1 MRNPMLLL
9 LRAVGLILF
18 VLLVAAPVH
27 AAVFR
32 VNSTDDAPDVSPGDG
47 TCATVDEVCTLRA
60 AVMEANALVALD
72 AHPPNMILVRAGVYT
87 LTIAGKG
94 EDGGATGD
102 LDVNGGALTIM
113 AIGSGDVIL
122 DANGL
127 DRAFHLGPVTP
138 TDFSLEGFTIRNG
151 NAVSAP
157 PNSSATGPDVGGA
170 IRVERNSGLRVRNA
184 TFSNNH
190 AGARGGA
197 IGMPTTAGTAA
208 GADPNIITEL
218 IRVTLEN
225 NSAGVEAGGF
235 FSNRVAILRRV
246 NVLNNRV
253 TGGVL
258 PLAMQGTER
267 GGGIANSGDITL
279 TDVVID
285 GNTMGSGNGGGIS
298 NRGDPVAVIFGT
310 IRLTNVTV
318 SNNQAEAGG
327 GIGNGNGATAFLTN
341 VTVSGNRAIDQPGGI
356 PPTMVF
362 AGGFGNLGTA
372 TLTNVTL
379 SGNSAPLAGGLLTLG
394 PPFGAPTASTTLR
407 NTILAHGAPG
417 GNCVLPP
424 VPIPI
429 ARAPISGGDN
439 ISSDLSCA
447 LAGPGDLNG
456 IDPMLLPL
464 ADNGGFTPTHALL
477 PGSVAIDGVFNNVCP
492 PPATDQ
498 RGVSRPQGARCDI
511 GAFERDDQ

>member
-1 MRNPMLLL
+1 MRKPMLLL
-9 LRAVGLILF
+9 LSAVGLVPL
-18 VLLVAAPVH
+18 VLHAAPAH
-27 AAVFR
+27 AAVFM
-32 VNSTDDAPDVSPGDG
+32 VDSTNDAPDIGPGDG
-47 TCATVDEVCTLRA
+47 TCATVDGVCTLRA
-60 AVMEANALVALD
+60 AVMEANALVALG
-72 AHPPNMILVRAGVYT
+72 AKPPNRILVGAGIYT
-87 LTIAGKG
+87 LTIAGRG
-94 EDGGATGD
+94 EDGAATGD

-113 AIGSGDVIL
+113 GIGSGEVIL

-138 TDFSLEGFTIRNG
+138 TDFSLEGFMIRNG
-151 NAVSAP
+151 NAVSTP
-157 PNSSATGPDVGGA
+157 PNPSATGPDVGGA
-170 IRVERNSGLRVRNA
+170 IRVEKNSGLQVRNA

-197 IGMPTTAGTAA
+197 IGMPTTAGTSA
-208 GADPNIITEL
+208 GADPNIITDL
-218 IRVTLEN
+218 FGVTLEH

-235 FSNRVAILRRV
+235 FSNRGAILRRV

-258 PLAMQGTER
+258 PLAQQGTER

-298 NRGDPVAVIFGT
+298 NRGDPVALIFGT
-310 IRLTNVTV
+310 IRLSNVTV

-327 GIGNGNGATAFLTN
+327 GIANGNGATAFLTN
-341 VTVSGNRAIDQPGGI
+341 VTISGNRATDQPGIGL
-356 PPTMVF
+356 PPAQVF

-379 SGNSAPLAGGLLTLG
+379 SGNSAPLGGGILTLG

-407 NTILAHGAPG
+407 NSIVARGPVG

-424 VPIPI
+424 IPIPI
-429 ARAPISGGDN
+429 ARAPSSGGDN
-439 ISSDLSCA
+439 ISSDLTCA

-456 IDPMLLPL
+456 IDPMLGPL
-464 ADNGGFTPTHALL
+464 DDNGGFTPTHALL
-477 PGSVAIDGVFNNVCP
+477 PGSLAIDGVFNNVCP

-498 RGVSRPQGARCDI
+498 RGVPRPQGPRCDI
-511 GAFERDDQ
+511 GAFERDQ